1 MISAWILMNVGM
13 TFVKY
18 TLNVSTLM
26 VPILVDALTA
36 TSKSDIIVRM
46 STSVKLTYVQT
57 FQRASIK
64 RGITL
69 VNVWTAGN
77 QSMGTVKTD
86 VKTLMNAL
94 INHVNQMKSVMTELV
109 PLYAF
114 ARKDLPYRIMSVS
127 T

>member
-1 MISAWILMNVGM
+1 M
-13 TFVKY
+13 
-18 TLNVSTLM
+18 STLM

-46 STSVKLTYVQT
+46 STSVKLTYVRT
-57 FQRASIK
+57 FQHASIK

-77 QSMGTVKTD
+77 QSMGTVKTA
-86 VKTLMNAL
+86 VKTLMNAS
-94 INHVNQMKSVMTELV
+94 INHANQMNSVMTELV

-114 ARKDLPYRIMSVS
+114 VRKDLPYKMISV
-127 T
+127 